1 MRDPHFPLVYSMFYV
16 LNSLL
21 LYFCLFPIDSIKNLY
36 SMFNS
41 DYMPVF
47 LFIEASGLFS
57 GKSILQFMYDP
68 PKEALETRTER
79 LELIFQVNRNVKQNM
94 VLLFIYSER

>member
-16 LNSLL
+16 L
-21 LYFCLFPIDSIKNLY
+21 YSIKNLY